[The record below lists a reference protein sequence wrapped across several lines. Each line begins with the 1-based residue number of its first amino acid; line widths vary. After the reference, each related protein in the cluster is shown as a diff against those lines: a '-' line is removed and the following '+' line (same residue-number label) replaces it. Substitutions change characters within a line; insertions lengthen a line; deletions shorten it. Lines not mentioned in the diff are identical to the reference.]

1 MKSVR
6 EKYREQVKLDST
18 ETTFIVLYNCLG
30 LLPLAFALVPSS
42 LAPILASLVLM
53 SISLLDSEMYGI
65 YMMDRLKGAIQN
77 QEIEQIA

>member
-42 LAPILASLVLM
+42 LAPILLPWYQCRCHCWTETFERYLTKFAH
-53 SISLLDSEMYGI
+53 
-65 YMMDRLKGAIQN
+65 
-77 QEIEQIA
+77 